1 LWIAKR
7 CSPARVRWRRA
18 AKRRALARSA
28 PFCSPDVGATG
39 GSGGN
44 EDRTEA
50 LENKVY
56 TKLLT
61 LPQRNTAG
69 NYSSGE
75 AEFLL
80 ALRKLSPPSRKISEF
95 STGRLAV
102 AIVVL
107 KRMLP

>member
-61 LPQRNTAG
+61 LPKPLDERWLQVCYGPISLGWLDGYRHRFSRLKPRQLQN
-69 NYSSGE
+69 
-75 AEFLL
+75 L
-80 ALRKLSPPSRKISEF
+80 KPS
-95 STGRLAV
+95 L
-102 AIVVL
+102 
-107 KRMLP
+107 